1 MIFIVLMALVDSNY
15 RFIWGS
21 WGFPGNSHNAI
32 IFQFTELWS
41 NIKDNDII
49 PLIGK
54 NVGSMLI
61 PPLILGD
68 SAFPFQTWLMKPFTN
83 AVITPKQSNFNY
95 RLSRARMVTEGAYGQ
110 LKGRWRVLLRKCEST
125 QEKITSTVLAC
136 MVLHNICIDQGDTI
150 PKVLDLNFDPAT
162 NGRRARARVRELL
175 QMKSCE
181 KMRDTSHQADKIRN
195 ALAKKLWLEKQG
207 GDVC

>member
-1 MIFIVLMALVDSNY
+1 MEYMWQFPCCWAAIDGCHIPIKCSPGGLQSCKEYCNFKNFYSVVLMALVDSNY

-54 NVGSMLI
+54 NVGSVLI
-61 PPLILGD
+61 PPLILCD

-83 AVITPKQSNFNY
+83 AVITSKQS
-95 RLSRARMVTEGAYGQ
+95 RA
-110 LKGRWRVLLRKCEST
+110 ST
-125 QEKITSTVLAC
+125 I
-136 MVLHNICIDQGDTI
+136 G
-150 PKVLDLNFDPAT
+150 
-162 NGRRARARVRELL
+162 
-175 QMKSCE
+175 
-181 KMRDTSHQADKIRN
+181 
-195 ALAKKLWLEKQG
+195 
-207 GDVC
+207 

>member
-54 NVGSMLI
+54 NVGSVLI

-125 QEKITSTVLAC
+125 QEKITSIVLAC
-136 MVLHNICIDQGDTI
+136 MVLHNNCIDQRDTM
-150 PKVLDLNFDPAT
+150 PKVLDLA
-162 NGRRARARVRELL
+162 LL
-175 QMKSCE
+175 ILVLESESCS
-181 KMRDTSHQADKIRN
+181 R
-195 ALAKKLWLEKQG
+195 
-207 GDVC
+207 

>member
-1 MIFIVLMALVDSNY
+1 MALVDSNY

-125 QEKITSTVLAC
+125 QEKIKA
-136 MVLHNICIDQGDTI
+136 
-150 PKVLDLNFDPAT
+150 LDLTFDPAT